1 MHSLLFQAA
10 WKTLNTLG
18 QDPSRLDGRMGML
31 AILHTWSQNLSL
43 HPHLHCI
50 VPGGALT
57 ASEMWTSSKK
67 GFLFPVK
74 VMAKLFRGIYVSKFR
89 ALYQAKKLKIPNQQ
103 NVDQL
108 LDTLMRKNWVVYA
121 KKPFAGPEK
130 LLNYLGKYTHKIAIS
145 NYRILACDENSVTFK
160 WRDYSDK
167 NKIKVMTLS
176 ADEFMRRFLQHVV
189 PGGFMRIRSFG
200 FLANAA
206 KAKKLLLIRKALDVT
221 ESIEDKKDAQAIM
234 LVFTGIDITLCPACQ
249 QGHLHRV
256 ASLPSKFGRT
266 LFDTS

>member
-1 MHSLLFQAA
+1 
-10 WKTLNTLG
+10 
-18 QDPSRLDGRMGML
+18 
-31 AILHTWSQNLSL
+31 
-43 HPHLHCI
+43 
-50 VPGGALT
+50 
-57 ASEMWTSSKK
+57 